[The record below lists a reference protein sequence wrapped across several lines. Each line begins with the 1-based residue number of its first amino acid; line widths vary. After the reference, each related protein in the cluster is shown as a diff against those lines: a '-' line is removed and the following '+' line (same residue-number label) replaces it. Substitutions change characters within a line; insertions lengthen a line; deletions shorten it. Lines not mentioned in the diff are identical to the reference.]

1 MYNLAL
7 SLISRRILG
16 KLFHILDPWVLLL
29 YLGGGR
35 RQYSRLTKYQ
45 ITHQVDAGTEEPI
58 IILYTFIAQVGL

>member
-7 SLISRRILG
+7 SHISGRILG

-29 YLGGGR
+29 YLGEGR

-45 ITHQVDAGTEEPI
+45 ITHQVDAGTAEPI